1 MIPSNQKPDK
11 KMRIIKPIK
20 KVNGEITVPGDKS
33 ISHRALILG
42 AIAEGVT
49 NIKNILDCDDCNYT
63 VKALK
68 SAGIAVETRPGNTT
82 VRGLGLYGLKK
93 PADVINVGESG
104 TSMRL
109 LAGIFAAQRFDS
121 ALSGKDALNK
131 RPMNRII
138 EPLSLMGA
146 AINSAPGGYPPLA
159 VKGSKLRPISYR
171 MPIPSAQVKSAIL
184 LAGLYADGTTIVEE
198 NVISRDHTERALKYF
213 GADIRA
219 EALRIRIKGPGK
231 LFAKDVEVP
240 GDISSAAFIIAL
252 AVLIPGSSVRIK
264 GVGVNPTRTGML
276 QVLSGMGANIKL
288 AGRNDAFE
296 PSADIIVE
304 SGHTKGVIIKK
315 DMLPLLIDELPAVFV
330 VAALSEGRTV
340 IKGAEELRVKETDRI
355 ASMRENLNRMGARMK
370 VEKSDIIIEGVRRL
384 NGAGLKSFGDHRT
397 CMAMSIA
404 ALAAEGESSMDDIE
418 CVNKSFP
425 QFYAALERITC

>member
-1 MIPSNQKPDK
+1 MK
-11 KMRIIKPIK
+11 IIKPVK
-20 KVNGEITVPGDKS
+20 KISGEITVPGDKS

-49 NIKNILDCDDCNYT
+49 NIKNILECDDCNYT
-63 VKALK
+63 IKALRD
-68 SAGIAVETRPGNTT
+68 SGIATGSRGGVTF

-93 PADVINVGESG
+93 PMNVINVGESG

-121 ALSGKDALNK
+121 TLSGKEALNK
-131 RPMNRII
+131 RPMNRIV

-146 AINSAPGGYPPLA
+146 SIVAAPGGYPPL
-159 VKGSKLRPISYR
+159 VIKGSKLRPLLYR

-184 LAGLYADGTTIVEE
+184 LAGLYADGTTIVDES
-198 NVISRDHTERALKYF
+198 VISRDHTERALEYF
-213 GADIRA
+213 GADI
-219 EALRIRIKGPGK
+219 ETKALRIKIKGPGR
-231 LFAKDVEVP
+231 LLAKDVEVP

-252 AVLIPGSSVRIK
+252 AVLIPGSSVRIR
-264 GVGVNPTRTGML
+264 GVGLNPTRTGML

-288 AGRNDAFE
+288 ADRSDAFE

-304 SGHTKGVIIKK
+304 SGHTKGVIIEK
-315 DMLPLLIDELPAVFV
+315 DMLPLLIDELPAIFV

-355 ASMRENLNRMGARMK
+355 ASMQENLKRMGGRMR
-370 VEKSDIIIEGVRRL
+370 VEGNDIIIEGVRRL
-384 NGAGLKSFGDHRT
+384 NGASLKSFGDHRT
-397 CMAMSIA
+397 CMAISIA
-404 ALAAEGESSMDDIE
+404 ALAAEGESSMDDVE

-425 QFYAALERITC
+425 QFFTVLERIAC